1 MDNSLIKFSQRKI
14 KKSYR
19 SITGHFPSIKN
30 NTSIG
35 FESKLEKAHFLVLEF
50 DNEVVSY
57 QEQPQI
63 EIFVNGKKQ
72 IYSADCYIKRSNNS
86 NKKDSIVEVKY
97 TNEIE
102 KRKDYFEKKFEAT
115 TISAN
120 KLNLD
125 FEVYTEKIHSEIYLD
140 NLDFL
145 YRYKLQPIENKYEEQ
160 VLEMVNKNNKNNKI
174 SAFNLANLISE
185 NPIEYGLISNCI
197 WDLVCKEKLKTNL
210 ELSKITMNS
219 LVELS
224 YE

>member
-1 MDNSLIKFSQRKI
+1 MKNPDINFSKRQI
-14 KKSYR
+14 KKNYR

-35 FESKLEKAHFLVLEF
+35 FESKLEKAHFLSLEF
-50 DNEVVSY
+50 DNEVISY
-57 QEQPQI
+57 QEQPQV
-63 EIFVNGKKQ
+63 EICINGKDK
-72 IYSADCYIKRSNNS
+72 IYSADCYIKRTKNS

-145 YRYKLQPIENKYEEQ
+145 YRYKLQPIENKYENQ
-160 VLEMVNKNNKNNKI
+160 ILKMVNKNHKI
-174 SAFNLANLISE
+174 SAFDLANLISK
-185 NPIEYGLISNCI
+185 NPIEYALISNCI

>member
-1 MDNSLIKFSQRKI
+1 MENPIIKFSQRKI
-14 KKSYR
+14 KKNYR

-35 FESKLEKAHFLVLEF
+35 FESKLEKAHFLSLEF
-50 DNEVVSY
+50 DNEVISY

-63 EIFVNGKKQ
+63 KIYINGQDK
-72 IYSADCYIKRSNNS
+72 IYSADCYIKRTKTSL
-86 NKKDSIVEVKY
+86 KKDSIVEVKY

-102 KRKDYFEKKFEAT
+102 KRKEYFEKKFESAKT
-115 TISAN
+115 SAN

-125 FEVYTEKIHSEIYLD
+125 FEVYTEKIHSETYLD

-145 YRYKLQPIENKYEEQ
+145 YRYKLQPIENKYEVQ
-160 VLEMVNKNNKNNKI
+160 MLKILNKKNKI
-174 SAFNLANLISE
+174 SAFDLANLVSE

-210 ELSKITMNS
+210 ELAKITMNS
-219 LVELS
+219 LVELY

>member
-1 MDNSLIKFSQRKI
+1 MENLSLQFSQRKI
-14 KKSYR
+14 KKNYR

-35 FESKLEKAHFLVLEF
+35 FESKLEKAHFLSLEF
-50 DNEVVSY
+50 DNEVISY

-63 EIFVNGKKQ
+63 KIYINGQDK
-72 IYSADCYIKRSNNS
+72 IYSADCYIKRTKTSL
-86 NKKDSIVEVKY
+86 KKDSIVEVKY

-102 KRKDYFEKKFEAT
+102 KRKEYFEKKFESAKT
-115 TISAN
+115 SAN

-125 FEVYTEKIHSEIYLD
+125 FEVYTEKIHSETYLD

-145 YRYKLQPIENKYEEQ
+145 YRYKLQPIENKYEDQ
-160 VLEMVNKNNKNNKI
+160 ILKMVDKNNKI
-174 SAFNLANLISE
+174 SAFDLANLISE

-210 ELSKITMNS
+210 ELAKITMNS
-219 LVELS
+219 LVELY

>member
-1 MDNSLIKFSQRKI
+1 MENSAIKFSQRKI
-14 KKSYR
+14 KKNYR

-35 FESKLEKAHFLVLEF
+35 FESKLEKAHFLSLEF
-50 DNEVVSY
+50 DNEVISY

-63 EIFVNGKKQ
+63 EICINDNSK
-72 IYSADCYIKRSNNS
+72 IYSSDCYIKRAKTSL
-86 NKKDSIVEVKY
+86 KKDSIVEVKY

-102 KRKDYFEKKFEAT
+102 KRKEYFEKKFEAAKT
-115 TISAN
+115 SAN

-125 FEVYTEKIHSEIYLD
+125 FEIYTEKIHSETYLD

-145 YRYKLQPIENKYEEQ
+145 YRYKLQPIENKYEDQ
-160 VLEMVNKNNKNNKI
+160 ILKILNKKNKI
-174 SAFNLANLISE
+174 SAFDLANLVSE

-210 ELSKITMNS
+210 ELAKITMNS
-219 LVELS
+219 LVEL
-224 YE
+224 YHE

>member
-1 MDNSLIKFSQRKI
+1 MDDSTIIFSQRKI
-14 KKSYR
+14 KKNYR

-30 NTSIG
+30 NTSIS
-35 FESKLEKAHFLVLEF
+35 FESKLEKAHFLSLEF
-50 DNEVVSY
+50 DNEVISY

-63 EIFVNGKKQ
+63 EICINGKYK
-72 IYSADCYIKRSNNS
+72 IYSVDCYIKRSKSS

-102 KRKDYFEKKFEAT
+102 KRKEYFEKKFESAKT
-115 TISAN
+115 SAN

-145 YRYKLQPIENKYEEQ
+145 YRYKLQPIENKYEDQ
-160 VLEMVNKNNKNNKI
+160 ILKMVNENHKI
-174 SAFNLANLISE
+174 SAFDLANLISE
-185 NPIEYGLISNCI
+185 NPREYGLISNCI

-219 LVELS
+219 LVELY